1 MKKNIFLDFNL
12 NVFIYAFIALKYS
25 LYIINNAK
33 ILQKYIILVDIRIKT
48 NYINF

>member
-1 MKKNIFLDFNL
+1 MYF
-12 NVFIYAFIALKYS
+12 KY
-25 LYIINNAK
+25 INNLTIFAK

>member
-25 LYIINNAK
+25 LYIMNNANNSFLNMCN
-33 ILQKYIILVDIRIKT
+33 IDI
-48 NYINF
+48 Y